1 MSSIPSSKLSSS
13 SLLLELVSETEPT
26 SLMDD
31 FLTEESFSLGQSG
44 VEEEDRGESAPTV
57 LRYLIRLLADIVHQE
72 IQSSFFLKYFL
83 VGGVGGGWSDHRGD
97 RSTTESSGAQQT
109 ARPPLR

>member
-57 LRYLIRLLADIVHQE
+57 LRYLIRLLADIVHQVMP
-72 IQSSFFLKYFL
+72 SCFFLKYFL